1 MLNLVLATFLALP
14 PMGAPAASPSEI
26 DSLFPAPSGPL
37 TLEVGNPDSTPTM
50 ESLVRQYCELTGQN
64 VVVSQDSEGLM
75 KQIRINLVKTLTVPA
90 DEVQTTF
97 ELLLRQNDFVL
108 RLLKKDGVRLLEL
121 VSLSTSA
128 RNNLRASARY
138 LAPDQLGLAKLHPA
152 MLFTTVVTLPNTD
165 VRQVSNSMR
174 TMITDANTQQ
184 MLPAGNSNS
193 MVLVG
198 FGDSVGDLAEALQV
212 IDAASATSG
221 TKYVQTTEVISLE
234 NANAAELAGLLSRAF
249 SVNPAEPRATDP
261 KLLSDE
267 RTNSLLITATVGQL
281 AAIKDL
287 IAALDAK

>member
-138 LAPDQLGLAKLHPA
+138 LAPDQ
-152 MLFTTVVTLPNTD
+152 
-165 VRQVSNSMR
+165 
-174 TMITDANTQQ
+174 
-184 MLPAGNSNS
+184 
-193 MVLVG
+193 
-198 FGDSVGDLAEALQV
+198 
-212 IDAASATSG
+212 
-221 TKYVQTTEVISLE
+221 
-234 NANAAELAGLLSRAF
+234 
-249 SVNPAEPRATDP
+249 
-261 KLLSDE
+261 
-267 RTNSLLITATVGQL
+267 
-281 AAIKDL
+281 
-287 IAALDAK
+287 